1 MFKMTF
7 TTGGEKNPKPAP
19 IVLKP
24 LPRLGDFMSLTSLKK
39 DSKGCKSCGH

>member
-24 LPRLGDFMSLTSLKK
+24 LPKLGDFMSLKSLKET
-39 DSKGCKSCGH
+39 SKGCKSCGN